1 MTFIEQVEAEEIL
14 DSRGNP
20 TVAVEVALI
29 SGEVGRASVPSGAS
43 TGHREAVEL
52 RDGDPSRYSG
62 RGVRQAVE
70 NVNETLGPAVVGM
83 DALDQRAL
91 DLRLIEVD
99 GTPNKGRLG
108 ANAILG
114 VSLAVAR
121 AAALAQELPL
131 YRYLGGVRA
140 RVLPVPQFNILNG
153 GAHARTSV
161 DFQEFMVMPVG
172 MPTFAEALR
181 AGSEVFHTLRAVLQE
196 KGLAAGQGDE
206 GGFAPNLRS
215 NQEAVELVLEAI
227 RRAGYTA
234 PGQVGIALDPA
245 ASQLFRDGAYHLAG
259 EGRSL
264 TPGEMVGLW
273 EDWVRQYPIISLE
286 DGMAE
291 DDWAGW
297 AELTQRLGSA
307 VQLVGDDNF
316 VTNREYL
323 SRGIREGV
331 ANAILIKLNQIGTLT
346 ETMDVVELAQASG
359 YGTVISHRSGE
370 TEDTSMADLAVGVG
384 AGQLKSGAPSRSE
397 RVAKYN
403 RLLRIERELRRSASF
418 PGRAV
423 LADRAGGPKP
433 D

>member
-423 LADRAGGPKP
+423 LAGRAGGPKP